1 MKVKELLPHL
11 YFLMNVEIIEY
22 NGTEESLFK
31 GLVYDIPWRIADM
44 ELDTDNDG
52 EAICIHTEEGE
63 EPMLNIYVK

>member
-22 NGTEESLFK
+22 NGTEESLFE
-31 GLVYDIPWRIADM
+31 GLVDNIPWWIADM

-52 EAICIHTEEGE
+52 EAISIHAEEGK
-63 EPMLNIYVK
+63 EPVLNIYVK